1 MLRFMD
7 FLMQKGTGFI
17 KGKRKRICRLTGD
30 YGLFLF
36 FKVKP
41 RFSFACFFIKL
52 TVKGKTLFLW
62 YFIPCLIQTVRRLI
76 GFFDITLKLRDISFF
91 LGKGKP

>member
-1 MLRFMD
+1 VH
-7 FLMQKGTGFI
+7 KGACFI
-17 KGKRKRICRLTGD
+17 KGRRKRICRLTGA

-41 RFSFACFFIKL
+41 RFSFAGSFIKL
-52 TVKGKTLFLW
+52 TLKGKALFLW
-62 YFIPCLIQTVRRLI
+62 DFISCFIKTVRRLI
-76 GFFDITLKLRDISFF
+76 GFFDIPLKLRDSSFF